1 LVLNSPVALAPRRWP
16 RLKISS
22 ISSGRPM
29 SRLSAIRAS
38 KNTRARRG
46 ASNTRVREVS
56 TWRRR
61 RLRPHFTCRR
71 VAAKR
76 PDVLGLGDV
85 AVGDGATRRPLEH
98 RPIGRTG
105 SHVVQHSD
113 PLSDVLSGHA
123 PIIVLRAPRRSV
135 VTEQSAMPAAAA
147 AAVEPWLSH
156 LRWGEL
162 EGGRRLDG
170 GCEVIAARRATAV
183 GRSTGGCT
191 ADVLGGLP

>member
-1 LVLNSPVALAPRRWP
+1 MCTNLVRTPPLLARDNGMTRK
-16 RLKISS
+16 LATGTFI
-22 ISSGRPM
+22 GRG
-29 SRLSAIRAS
+29 
-38 KNTRARRG
+38 K
-46 ASNTRVREVS
+46 
-56 TWRRR
+56 
-61 RLRPHFTCRR
+61 
-71 VAAKR
+71 
-76 PDVLGLGDV
+76 
-85 AVGDGATRRPLEH
+85 EH

-113 PLSDVLSGHA
+113 LLSDVLSGHA

-135 VTEQSAMPAAAA
+135 VTEQSAMAA

-156 LRWGEL
+156 LRWGEV

-170 GCEVIAARRATAV
+170 GCDVIAASRATAV